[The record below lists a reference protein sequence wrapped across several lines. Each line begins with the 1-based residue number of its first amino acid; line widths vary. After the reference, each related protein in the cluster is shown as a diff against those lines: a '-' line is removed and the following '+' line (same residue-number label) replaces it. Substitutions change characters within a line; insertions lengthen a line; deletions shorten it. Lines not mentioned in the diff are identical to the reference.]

1 MWLFI
6 AFLIVP
12 IIEIT
17 LFIQVYSLVGL
28 LPTLAGVVLTAFIG
42 ARLVRSQGLATVGRV
57 QNSFNELNDPTEPL
71 AHGAMILFAGALLF
85 TPGYFTD
92 AIGFSLMVPGVRAT
106 VFNFLKSRVNVTTAQ
121 SPGFKPHGPADSDV
135 IDAEFVEVPNPDDH
149 RPSGWTKD

>member
-1 MWLFI
+1 MWLFL
-6 AFLIVP
+6 AFLIIP

-17 LFIQVYSLVGL
+17 LFIQAYSFIGL
-28 LPTLAGVVLTAFIG
+28 FWTLAGVIITAMIG
-42 ARLVRSQGLATVGRV
+42 ARLVRAQGLATIGKV

-92 AIGFSLMVPGVRAT
+92 AIGFSLMVPAVRAA
-106 VFNFLKSRVNVTTAQ
+106 VFRFLRSRVNIHTAT
-121 SPGFKPHGPADSDV
+121 SGGFQTHNVNEPDI
-135 IDAEFVEVPNPDDH
+135 IDAEFTEVPNPENH

>member
-28 LPTLAGVVLTAFIG
+28 IPTLAGVVLTAIIG
-42 ARLVRSQGLATVGRV
+42 ARLVRAQGLATIGRV
-57 QNSFNELNDPTEPL
+57 QSSFNDLNDPTEPL

-92 AIGFSLMVPGVRAT
+92 AIGFSLMVPGIRAAL
-106 VFNFLKSRVNVTTAQ
+106 FRFLKSRVNITTAT
-121 SPGFKPHGPADSDV
+121 SPGFQTHRPNDPDV
-135 IDAEFVEVPNPDDH
+135 IDGEFEEIPNPENH